1 MKTRLLSLLLL
12 AACCIG
18 ASAQTSV
25 FEKYRDNKNVTVF
38 NVSSLMLRLMPS
50 GNINGFNLDDLKQ
63 KMDAVKI
70 LSANKKKIGKS
81 LTKDVKKALA
91 KGGYQELA
99 TITEGN
105 KTATINV
112 LNDGEYIKEFS
123 ILIKPQNGDD
133 TTLII
138 LQGHFTMD
146 DVEKL
151 ARNNL

>member
-63 KMDAVKI
+63 KIDAVKI

-123 ILIKPQNGDD
+123 ILIRPKNGDD
-133 TTLII
+133 ATLVI

>member
-63 KMDAVKI
+63 KIDAVKI

-123 ILIKPQNGDD
+123 ILIRPKNGDD
-133 TTLII
+133 ATLFI